1 MPEEGSSEGQE
12 TFRTSEA
19 ALTATG
25 FNSTLSPWKVDGTPP
40 TIVQFSG
47 AVEGTGVA
55 KMTLT
60 ATSPV
65 RERSELAPT
74 STMTD
79 AKFYYDKDYWIGFAI
94 RIEKWETPPSW
105 AMLFQTHA
113 VPRDW
118 ADTCNGEKVIASR
131 NPVSIT
137 MSSSGALSVNAI
149 TTPNLNTHTG
159 GAGATTVQRDSSPA
173 ATLRW
178 YRYVIHLRPSDTSNG
193 LLQVWRD
200 GVLLYER
207 AGANVDQKDSCGGLT
222 QRYVYP
228 KLGIYRSY
236 DNTGTQSILYDD
248 VKIYTGSVSEQA
260 GYDTVKPNGTPPKP

>member
-79 AKFYYDKDYWIGFAI
+79 AKFYYDKDY
-94 RIEKWETPPSW
+94 
-105 AMLFQTHA
+105 
-113 VPRDW
+113 
-118 ADTCNGEKVIASR
+118 
-131 NPVSIT
+131 
-137 MSSSGALSVNAI
+137 
-149 TTPNLNTHTG
+149 
-159 GAGATTVQRDSSPA
+159 
-173 ATLRW
+173 
-178 YRYVIHLRPSDTSNG
+178 
-193 LLQVWRD
+193 
-200 GVLLYER
+200 
-207 AGANVDQKDSCGGLT
+207 
-222 QRYVYP
+222 
-228 KLGIYRSY
+228 
-236 DNTGTQSILYDD
+236 
-248 VKIYTGSVSEQA
+248 
-260 GYDTVKPNGTPPKP
+260 